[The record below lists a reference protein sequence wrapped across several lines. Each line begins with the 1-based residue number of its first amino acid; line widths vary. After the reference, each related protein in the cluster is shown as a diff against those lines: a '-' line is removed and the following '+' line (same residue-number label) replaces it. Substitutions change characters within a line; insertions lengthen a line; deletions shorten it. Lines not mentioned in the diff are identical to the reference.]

1 LQAARFPSRTR
12 ADGTPI
18 LLTEQDRTRWDRA
31 QILRGR
37 AALARADALGSG
49 RGPYALQA
57 AIAEVHALAPTP
69 EETDWPRIVLLYEA
83 LGRLAPNPVVELN
96 RAAAVAMATGPA
108 TALQIVDELVEQGAL
123 RGSHLLPGVR
133 GELLGQL
140 GRTDEAISELQ
151 SAAALAGNERE
162 RDVLLE
168 KAARL
173 RASGIRD
180 GDAAARR
187 DAAE

>member
-1 LQAARFPSRTR
+1 
-12 ADGTPI
+12 
-18 LLTEQDRTRWDRA
+18 
-31 QILRGR
+31 
-37 AALARADALGSG
+37 
-49 RGPYALQA
+49 
-57 AIAEVHALAPTP
+57 
-69 EETDWPRIVLLYEA
+69 VLLYEA